1 MRKNPTLVALLVGA
15 CLLAAC
21 TGAQRPERATDNL
34 EAGGRTTDSTLQDL
48 ATASEPPPPP
58 DAVTG
63 EPAPGAAPNGG
74 APGSAKAPARTTAT
88 TAAGTTPAGAT
99 PSASVGGSGDSNGDG
114 IVSPP
119 ARTQLFTEQ
128 EDTVGMT
135 KSSLTLCAHAALT
148 YGAAFNTGVDDLKVY
163 FDALNAEQGGIHGR
177 KVTISYEN
185 DNYDPQMAVQA
196 ATSCKAKNPFL
207 LLGGIGFDQIP
218 AVRNWAENERMLY
231 VHHTATVN
239 GSAGKQFSFTP
250 LPSTEKMGEVFG
262 ELAATKFKGKN
273 IGIIKRN
280 SPNWEP
286 GVDAFKAV
294 AAKHGIK
301 IVAERP
307 VQANKRNY
315 LEEILAMSNAG
326 ADVVWAWENA
336 LASTEII
343 KQAKAQQYSP
353 TWMVF
358 PFNLTSQTLRDEA
371 LDPKLVG
378 VAMFTAYSFGDHG
391 GTFAPYADDMREFE
405 RQYAKY
411 RPSADIRGI
420 AGDLLFLN
428 WTAMKA
434 LHLQLVECGPD
445 CTRNRFVDV
454 MINYKKRPTSSSCE
468 IDHTRG
474 NNRQGGYFVNI
485 METYRAPGD
494 KVNWRN
500 THSCVEHL
508 L

>member
-1 MRKNPTLVALLVGA
+1 MRKNRLVVTIFVCA

-21 TGAQRPERATDNL
+21 TGAKRPEGASDTVSAGALTDSSAVEDAATVSEPTL
-34 EAGGRTTDSTLQDL
+34 EAPL
-48 ATASEPPPPP
+48 AEADPGAPAS
-58 DAVTG
+58 ASAAS
-63 EPAPGAAPNGG
+63 APGKAGG
-74 APGSAKAPARTTAT
+74 
-88 TAAGTTPAGAT
+88 PAGAT
-99 PSASVGGSGDSNGDG
+99 ATTVAAGGPTPAAAPAGGVGDSNGDG
-114 IVSPP
+114 IVSAPP
-119 ARTQLFTEQ
+119 ATQLFTEK

-135 KSSLTLCAHAALT
+135 KTSLTLCAHAALT

-163 FDALNAEQGGIHGR
+163 FDAINAEQGGIHGR
-177 KVTISYEN
+177 KVTITYEN
-185 DNYDPQMAVQA
+185 DNYDPQTAVQA
-196 ATSCKAKNPFL
+196 ATTCKAKNPFL

-239 GSAGKQFSFTP
+239 GSDGKQFSFTP

-262 ELAATKFKGKN
+262 ELAATRFKGKTV
-273 IGIIKRN
+273 GIIKRN

-286 GVDAFKAV
+286 GVDAFKAI
-294 AAKHGIK
+294 AAQHGIK
-301 IVAERP
+301 IVAERA

-315 LEEILAMSNAG
+315 IEDILAMSNAG

-358 PFNLTSQTLRDEA
+358 PFNLTSQTLGDEA
-371 LDPKLVG
+371 MSPKLAG
-378 VAMFTAYSFGDHG
+378 VAMFTAYSYGDHG
-391 GTFAPYADDMREFE
+391 GPFAPYADDMREFE
-405 RQYAKY
+405 RHYAKY
-411 RPSADIRGI
+411 RPTADIRGL

-434 LHLQLVECGPD
+434 LHLQLLECGPD
-445 CTRNRFVDV
+445 CTRNRFIDV
-454 MINYKKRPTSSSCE
+454 MINYRKRPTSSSCE

-474 NNRQGGYFVNI
+474 NNRHGGYFVNI

-500 THSCVEHL
+500 TDTCVEHL